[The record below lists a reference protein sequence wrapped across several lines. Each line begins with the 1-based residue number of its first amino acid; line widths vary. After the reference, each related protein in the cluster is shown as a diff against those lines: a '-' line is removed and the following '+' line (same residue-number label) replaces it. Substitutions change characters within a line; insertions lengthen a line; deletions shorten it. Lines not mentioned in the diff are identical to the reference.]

1 MIPKVIHYCWFGGN
15 PLPEEAKRCIES
27 WKKYCPDYKIIEW
40 NENNYDVN
48 SNEYMKAAYK
58 EKKWAFVSDYARIDV
73 VYKYGGIYM
82 DTDVELVK
90 ELDSFLNDRMYC
102 GWEMRDPLLDK
113 LGRSYENSVAFGLG
127 FGAEKGHPALK
138 KMLDLYD
145 RISFYNEDGTLNL
158 MACPHYQTEILKEY
172 GLDDTRRTYQH
183 LDAGIVVYEEEVFSP
198 KSPLTGKTTITNKTV
213 SIHQFSMTWINAKER
228 KLQNIEWN
236 LTERFGYGFAHTV
249 TKIISLPYRVE
260 KKITKIVKKSQ

>member
-73 VYKYGGIYM
+73 VYKCGGIYM

-90 ELDSFLNDRMYC
+90 ELDTFLN
-102 GWEMRDPLLDK
+102 
-113 LGRSYENSVAFGLG
+113 N
-127 FGAEKGHPALK
+127 
-138 KMLDLYD
+138 
-145 RISFYNEDGTLNL
+145 
-158 MACPHYQTEILKEY
+158 
-172 GLDDTRRTYQH
+172 
-183 LDAGIVVYEEEVFSP
+183 
-198 KSPLTGKTTITNKTV
+198 
-213 SIHQFSMTWINAKER
+213 
-228 KLQNIEWN
+228 
-236 LTERFGYGFAHTV
+236 
-249 TKIISLPYRVE
+249 
-260 KKITKIVKKSQ
+260 

>member
-138 KMLDLYD
+138 KILDLYD
-145 RISFYNEDGTLNL
+145 RISFYNEDGWS
-158 MACPHYQTEILKEY
+158 Y
-172 GLDDTRRTYQH
+172 
-183 LDAGIVVYEEEVFSP
+183 V
-198 KSPLTGKTTITNKTV
+198 
-213 SIHQFSMTWINAKER
+213 
-228 KLQNIEWN
+228 
-236 LTERFGYGFAHTV
+236 
-249 TKIISLPYRVE
+249 KI
-260 KKITKIVKKSQ
+260 

>member
-1 MIPKVIHYCWFGGN
+1 
-15 PLPEEAKRCIES
+15 
-27 WKKYCPDYKIIEW
+27 
-40 NENNYDVN
+40 
-48 SNEYMKAAYK
+48 
-58 EKKWAFVSDYARIDV
+58 
-73 VYKYGGIYM
+73 
-82 DTDVELVK
+82 
-90 ELDSFLNDRMYC
+90 
-102 GWEMRDPLLDK
+102 MRDPLLDK

-138 KMLDLYD
+138 KILDLYD

-158 MACPHYQTEILKEY
+158 IACPHYQTEILKEY

-249 TKIISLPYRVE
+249 TKIVSLPYRVE
-260 KKITKIVKKSQ
+260 KKITKMVKKSQ